1 MIRSLNTGVLGIKQF
16 QTSLDAIGN
25 NLANINTIGF
35 KGARVDFSD
44 TLAQTLRAPTPDG
57 ATTSG
62 QAGMQ
67 VGNGVTVSAIK
78 NQFTQGAIKQTGVRT
93 DMAITGE
100 GFFMVKDAT
109 TNELFVT
116 RAGDFR
122 EDKNGMLVTNDGYRV
137 QGLNKQAPA
146 NTTAEQM
153 EIGDIKLD
161 VGKYTEDRT
170 GLTIGAHDRM
180 YKESHGY
187 TTGNQVKFSGGLPAL
202 VSGSTPLS
210 NSTPYF
216 VAKVDAN
223 YFTLHA
229 TAADAASGAN
239 AINFSNATTGIS
251 ISGSTIS
258 SVSVPVKIT
267 NATGNG
273 TTVAQQT
280 GISFSNGSTSISKN
294 SHGYTSGQAVR
305 FKTAAPGGA
314 SLNTTYYVGGVAA
327 NTFTLHATQSDATT
341 GSGTNPITFTSTA
354 NHILDSG
361 KTFTKANHGYT
372 TGTSVKF
379 NTSAPA
385 GFDTTS
391 VYFVRSV
398 DANNYTLHSTP
409 ENATANTNAL
419 SYAQT
424 DTYGLDSGV
433 ALIKSGHGLGT
444 GDTVRFN
451 TTAPGGAAITTT
463 YYVKNLSASSF
474 SLHASSADA
483 TNGVGQQSFSSGG
496 SFNLDKGSVL
506 SKAGHGL
513 TTGEPVNFTGTVPGN
528 TTTAGTYYAR
538 AVDAN
543 SLTLHSSVTDA
554 NSGANP
560 IVFNTT
566 GTDYSVDGSAT
577 GTYSLV
583 GGASISSY
591 SVGADGKVN
600 MLLTDG
606 TQYSRAQ
613 LLLQNFQNPQ
623 ALLKQGANLYGNLA
637 TAGPAG
643 ITTTS
648 AGATE
653 ILTNA
658 KAPGASGMGRIAA
671 GSLELS
677 NVDMAREFS
686 SMITTQRAF
695 QANARVISTSDE
707 ILKEMMA
714 LKR

>member
-44 TLAQTLRAPTPDG
+44 TLAQTMRAPTPDT

-62 QAGMQ
+62 AAGMQ

-122 EDKNGMLVTNDGYRV
+122 EDKNGYLVTNDGYRV

-146 NTTAEQM
+146 NTASEKL
-153 EIGDIKLD
+153 EICDLKLD
-161 VGKYTEDRT
+161 VGKYTEDRSSVSLDT
-170 GLTIGAHDRM
+170 SSNIFTKTAHA
-180 YKESHGY
+180 Y
-187 TTGNQVKFSGGLPAL
+187 TTGNQVKFSSTVPSVAGGTATT
-202 VSGSTPLS
+202 STV
-210 NSTPYF
+210 YF
-216 VAKVDAN
+216 VAKVTDDT
-223 YFTLHA
+223 FSLHN

-239 AINFSNATTGIS
+239 KVNHTVASPAEVTV
-251 ISGSTIS
+251 S
-258 SVSVPVKIT
+258 SVT
-267 NATGNG
+267 
-273 TTVAQQT
+273 
-280 GISFSNGSTSISKN
+280 
-294 SHGYTSGQAVR
+294 Y
-305 FKTAAPGGA
+305 A
-314 SLNTTYYVGGVAA
+314 S
-327 NTFTLHATQSDATT
+327 D
-341 GSGTNPITFTSTA
+341 
-354 NHILDSG
+354 
-361 KTFTKANHGYT
+361 KM
-372 TGTSVKF
+372 
-379 NTSAPA
+379 
-385 GFDTTS
+385 
-391 VYFVRSV
+391 
-398 DANNYTLHSTP
+398 
-409 ENATANTNAL
+409 AL
-419 SYAQT
+419 A
-424 DTYGLDSGV
+424 
-433 ALIKSGHGLGT
+433 SGHGMST
-444 GDTVRFN
+444 GDTFYVSGG
-451 TTAPGGAAITTT
+451 TVPGGLTDGKAYYARIASDDIYFHTT
-463 YYVKNLSASSF
+463 
-474 SLHASSADA
+474 SADA
-483 TNGVGQQSFSSGG
+483 T
-496 SFNLDKGSVL
+496 
-506 SKAGHGL
+506 AG
-513 TTGEPVNFTGTVPGN
+513 TNTVDI
-528 TTTAGTYYAR
+528 TTAGTGFKLYKDTGT
-538 AVDAN
+538 VS
-543 SLTLHSSVTDA
+543 SLTLT
-554 NSGANP
+554 
-560 IVFNTT
+560 
-566 GTDYSVDGSAT
+566 
-577 GTYSLV
+577 

-591 SVGADGKVN
+591 SMGADGKVN

-613 LLLQNFQNPQ
+613 MLLQNFQNPQ

-643 ITTTS
+643 ITTSS

-653 ILTNA
+653 ILSNA
-658 KAPGASGMGRIAA
+658 KAPGSSGMGRIAS